1 MTEVAE
7 TDQSD
12 PLAGF
17 AALMGAAGQDA
28 KPVSD
33 AGEAPYG
40 WTKDEATGEMR
51 PKKSPGRPRKSPSL
65 DDLKARQEADAA
77 AGAETPAAD
86 RPPSAPRRKRRGR
99 ASTPSADRPAPPVP
113 QHLRSEG
120 AIAKSVNQLYRK
132 AGKLVR
138 VMDADIGQ
146 ALIDITRAEDADDVT
161 VGDAWEQLA
170 RTNPRVKAFL
180 MRMLAGGA
188 WSGLVAVHAPVFM
201 ALLMKDSIRKRI
213 PFARL
218 AMAMVDDD
226 GEPGEAPAAG
236 TPFDGLRPEDMA
248 AMMAM
253 AQATAEQMMSGRGPD
268 VPVRGDGHPGI

>member
-1 MTEVAE
+1 VTEVTE
-7 TDQSD
+7 TAD

-17 AALMGAAGQDA
+17 AALMGAAGQEA
-28 KPVSD
+28 SPVTDVS
-33 AGEAPYG
+33 EAPYG
-40 WTKDEATGEMR
+40 YTRDEATGEMR

-65 DDLKARQEADAA
+65 DDLKAQREAAVPAPDESRDGDRA
-77 AGAETPAAD
+77 PAA
-86 RPPSAPRRKRRGR
+86 PKSRRGR
-99 ASTPSADRPAPPVP
+99 RASKGPAPDRPAPPVP

-120 AIAKSVNQLYRK
+120 AIAKGVNQLYRK

-138 VMDADIGQ
+138 VMDQDIGQ

-188 WSGLVAVHAPVFM
+188 WSGLVAAHAPVFM
-201 ALLMKDSIRKRI
+201 ALLMKDSIRRRI

-218 AMAMVDDD
+218 AMAMVDDE

-268 VPVRGDGHPGI
+268 VPARGEQ

>member
-1 MTEVAE
+1 M
-7 TDQSD
+7 D

-33 AGEAPYG
+33 ADEAPYG
-40 WTKDEATGEMR
+40 WTRDESTGEMR

-65 DDLKARQEADAA
+65 DDLKVRKEADAA
-77 AGAETPAAD
+77 AEAEAPAVD
-86 RPPSAPRRKRRGR
+86 RPPAAPKGRRRSR
-99 ASTPSADRPAPPVP
+99 AGKGAGPDRPAPPVP

-120 AIAKSVNQLYRK
+120 AIAKGVNQLYRK

-138 VMDADIGQ
+138 VMDQDVGQ
-146 ALIDITRAEDADDVT
+146 ALIDITRAEDPEDVT

-180 MRMLAGGA
+180 MRALAGGA
-188 WSGLVAVHAPVFM
+188 WSGLVAVHAPVLM
-201 ALLMKDSIRKRI
+201 ALLMKDAIRKRI

-218 AMAMVDDD
+218 AMAMVDDSD
-226 GEPGEAPAAG
+226 GEPAPAEG
-236 TPFDGLRPEDMA
+236 TPMGGLRPEDMA

-268 VPVRGDGHPGI
+268 VPVRGDGHPGV